1 MLKTIEGT
9 FKMKTTKRELRRIIK
24 EEKQKLLKEY
34 DVGMESRA
42 RPAASEE
49 VSMMDLDDHNRLV
62 QQIDRIIGTSVT
74 RGYAREDI
82 IYALKNIL
90 EEI

>member
-1 MLKTIEGT
+1 
-9 FKMKTTKRELRRIIK
+9 MKITKRQLRRIIK

-42 RPAASEE
+42 AATAAAEE

>member
-1 MLKTIEGT
+1 
-9 FKMKTTKRELRRIIK
+9 
-24 EEKQKLLKEY
+24 
-34 DVGMESRA
+34 METRA
-42 RPAASEE
+42 RKAASEE

>member
-1 MLKTIEGT
+1 
-9 FKMKTTKRELRRIIK
+9 MKITKRRLRKIIK
-24 EEKQKLLKEY
+24 EEKQALLKEY

-42 RPAASEE
+42 AAAAAAEN

-82 IYALKNIL
+82 VYALKNIL